1 MTNGLK
7 TKEGVN
13 LDKGFVAY
21 VFRPLRVI
29 VAIVAL
35 LGIIGGNP
43 GYYPFFIVAM
53 GNILFRCVLWLVKR
67 HVQVKNAQ
75 SAEVISQNTLQGE

>member
-43 GYYPFFIVAM
+43 GYYPFFIVAV

>member
-43 GYYPFFIVAM
+43 GYYPFFIVAV

-67 HVQVKNAQ
+67 HVHVKNAQ
-75 SAEVISQNTLQGE
+75 SAEAISQNTLQGE